1 MDGIE
6 LKIKRIR
13 AGVRAYELAHQLGMS
28 ESALSRIETG
38 RKQPSPEITKRISE
52 ALDTAVST
60 TATASA
66 AR

>member
-13 AGVRAYELAHQLGMS
+13 AGVRAYELAHRLGMS

-38 RKQPSPEITKRISE
+38 RKQPSAELTARINE
-52 ALDTAVST
+52 ALSTAGSP
-60 TATASA
+60 ATPRPA
-66 AR
+66 